1 MGVSHLHCRS
11 PPGTPFHVAVAPA
24 SSSPT
29 DSQPCRE
36 DKHLIDIHTS
46 HIQTPHNKPPL
57 SWKGTHVYSSE
68 TLVLVVAPCPEEPAL
83 QLSSWPFASAASN
96 PSTPSGWWWLPHGD
110 QFSVALATEL
120 ASLSPPASWAG
131 TRERK
136 GEGRGRGRGGEGGWG
151 GHSDACA
158 FLTWCCHC
166 QIQACHIQRPSTQY
180 VRTHKCGVC
189 GVCGCVRVYLISF
202 ISLALRRPCRA
213 RS

>member
-1 MGVSHLHCRS
+1 MHCRS

-36 DKHLIDIHTS
+36 DKHLIDVHTS

-57 SWKGTHVYSSE
+57 SWKGTRVYFSE

-83 QLSSWPFASAASN
+83 QLSSWPFAFAASN
-96 PSTPSGWWWLPHGD
+96 PSIPSGWWWLPHGD
-110 QFSVALATEL
+110 QFLVALATEL

-136 GEGRGRGRGGEGGWG
+136 GEGRGRGWG
-151 GHSDACA
+151 G
-158 FLTWCCHC
+158 
-166 QIQACHIQRPSTQY
+166 
-180 VRTHKCGVC
+180 
-189 GVCGCVRVYLISF
+189 
-202 ISLALRRPCRA
+202 ALRCLCFLDMVLPLSNTGMPHSEAIHTICTYTQVWGVWVGVGV
-213 RS
+213 SGCT